1 MWYNEFA
8 EGSLTISDIIPLF
21 TAILSRYANL
31 NGGIL
36 YKDNMGIISG
46 IYEIRNK
53 LNRHKYIGSSVDIE
67 SRWEDH
73 KRMLRGGCH
82 YNIYLQRAWNKYGEE
97 NFEFKIV
104 AYTDPD
110 KAIVLEDFILQNYFD
125 RFEYNIAK
133 SAVAPFLGREHTEE
147 EKRKMSKAHSGEN
160 GYWFGKRRSEKTK
173 QKMSKAHSGENNPF
187 YGRNHS
193 EETKRKISEANSGKH
208 RSEETK
214 RKMSKSLSGKK
225 NPRWI
230 NMTDEEI
237 MMMKSLSEQGY
248 SYRKIADIFGI
259 SHGAVWNRLNAKQ

>member
-1 MWYNEFA
+1 
-8 EGSLTISDIIPLF
+8 
-21 TAILSRYANL
+21 
-31 NGGIL
+31 
-36 YKDNMGIISG
+36 MGIISG

-147 EKRKMSKAHSGEN
+147 EKRKMSELKL
-160 GYWFGKRRSEKTK
+160 
-173 QKMSKAHSGENNPF
+173 GENNPF
-187 YGRNHS
+187 YEKHHSKEAKHKMSKAQSGKNHPMYGKHLL
-193 EETKRKISEANSGKH
+193 EETKQK
-208 RSEETK
+208 
-214 RKMSKSLSGKK
+214 
-225 NPRWI
+225 
-230 NMTDEEI
+230 
-237 MMMKSLSEQGY
+237 LSEC
-248 SYRKIADIFGI
+248 
-259 SHGAVWNRLNAKQ
+259 